1 MHILLLFRQS
11 SACLDACVQ
20 YTYTTQLSSAPLP
33 PTANVM
39 KPRNGPSYFTIKLI
53 LNKFGATEKIYAR
66 HEAMR
71 LSDYEIP
78 LIGVIISYKECF
90 D

>member
-1 MHILLLFRQS
+1 M
-11 SACLDACVQ
+11 Q

-53 LNKFGATEKIYAR
+53 LNKFVQEKKAANPTEKDGGQQ
-66 HEAMR
+66 EGL
-71 LSDYEIP
+71 LSTNF
-78 LIGVIISYKECF
+78 LKNHSGLKSHT
-90 D
+90 